1 MEPDS
6 SGRASGLVAIL
17 RGVTP
22 ERVSETGRALHEAG
36 IRIIEVPLNS
46 PEPFRSIELLARA
59 HGSDCLIGAGTVL
72 HANEVDSTHQAGGRL
87 VVAPNCDV
95 AVIERALQFGMQ
107 VMPGIGT
114 ATEAF
119 TAIHAGATQLK
130 LFPAVTYGPQHLRA
144 MKAVL
149 PRAVQVFPVGG
160 IGASDI
166 PAWLAAGADGFGFGS
181 ELFRPEYNLEDIA
194 ARARE
199 LVRTLRAARSQPTSQ
214 RPAAHN

>member
-46 PEPFRSIELLARA
+46 PDPFRSIELLARA
-59 HGSDCLIGAGTVL
+59 HGGTASIGAGTVL
-72 HANEVDSTHQAGGRL
+72 HANEVDSTHEAGGRL

-95 AVIERALQFGMQ
+95 AVIERALQLGMQ

-130 LFPAVTYGPQHLRA
+130 LFPAITYGPTTPA
-144 MKAVL
+144 GDEGSAP
-149 PRAVQVFPVGG
+149 PR
-160 IGASDI
+160 GASVSGRRD
-166 PAWLAAGADGFGFGS
+166 WC
-181 ELFRPEYNLEDIA
+181 
-194 ARARE
+194 
-199 LVRTLRAARSQPTSQ
+199 Q
-214 RPAAHN
+214 RHPCVACGGCRWIRLWF